1 MSRSTR
7 PRLLG
12 LALLLLGL
20 ALVVV
25 PVVGVLVMPTPAAAA
40 PLSSLPTETP
50 APPTPEP
57 SSTPVPPTATSV
69 PPTVTP
75 APPTA
80 TPEPPPEEHH
90 RPSPTPTVSPT
101 PIPPS
106 PTPEPV
112 ISITDIGMQKT
123 TDKAEALPGDFVR
136 FTLRVFSVAGGD
148 VAADVV
154 VRDAVPDAFEVVDLS
169 SSKGD
174 IVVAGQEV
182 TAYPSTIAPGEEVL
196 IVVTAR
202 VRAGVVAGTVVN
214 TATVTTSTPNDPPGN
229 NTSSTPVEIRVPMKP
244 AIVPPSLPHTADP
257 LAEQQALLTVLPWTL
272 VGLLLL
278 SQGAML
284 VLRGQRGMLRVP
296 IPVSPL
302 TAQLGTVLGGLL
314 AGARRRLTRTTAPVA
329 PAAGPKPAAETPAS
343 VDSRAGGAP
352 AAAPAVIK
360 TGAITSDTD
369 PVIGP
374 PLPEPGPSGPLP
386 PIRPKDR
393 RNL

>member
-1 MSRSTR
+1 MPRSTH

-20 ALVVV
+20 ALVIV
-25 PVVGVLVMPTPAAAA
+25 PAVGVLAMPIPASAA
-40 PLSSLPTETP
+40 PLASLPTETP

-57 SSTPVPPTATSV
+57 SSTPVPPTS
-69 PPTVTP
+69 TP
-75 APPTA
+75 APTA
-80 TPEPPPEEHH
+80 TTPPTPTEEPPPEEHH
-90 RPSPTPTVSPT
+90 RPSPTPTATLT
-101 PIPPS
+101 PIPPTL
-106 PTPEPV
+106 TPEPV
-112 ISITDIGMQKT
+112 ISITDIGVEKT
-123 TDKAEALPGDFVR
+123 ADKAEALPGDLVR
-136 FTLRVFSVAGGD
+136 FTLRVFSASGAD
-148 VAADVV
+148 VATDVV

-174 IVVAGQEV
+174 IVVAGHEV
-182 TAYPSTIAPGEEVL
+182 TAYPSTIAPGEEVI
-196 IVVTAR
+196 IVVTAK

-214 TATVTTSTPNDPPGN
+214 TATVITSTPNDPPDN

-314 AGARRRLTRTTAPVA
+314 AGARRRLTRTTAPAA

-343 VDSRAGGAP
+343 VDSREGSVP
-352 AAAPAVIK
+352 AAAPVAVK
-360 TGAITSDTD
+360 TSGVAADTD
-369 PVIGP
+369 PMIGP